1 MGSIPR
7 LERSLE
13 KEMETHSSILWGK
26 SHGQRSLGSYSL
38 WGHRELDTTQHST
51 ASDKRYEVS
60 VAWKKIILFT
70 HTTEVDLFKEKCILK
85 LTLFMSMLR
94 VLSNS
99 VF

>member
-7 LERSLE
+7 LERSP
-13 KEMETHSSILWGK
+13 
-26 SHGQRSLGSYSL
+26 GQRSLGSYSL
-38 WGHRELDTTQHST
+38 WGRRELDTTEHST

-70 HTTEVDLFKEKCILK
+70 PTTEVDLFKEKCILI
-85 LTLFMSMLR
+85 LFMSMLR